1 MIILRTS
8 DVDKSC
14 YVEAGRLRHWKETL
28 LTGIVM
34 QDIVLNYH
42 ILQWT
47 EVQNPDGQAYI
58 MKNCK
63 KYTQNRRF
71 AVFPFCCFV
80 KA

>member
-14 YVEAGRLRHWKETL
+14 YVEPGRLRHWKETL